1 MQRNTAQQHALNTAE
16 DDRMETALSVAR
28 EAQKDADDDRF
39 GKDAENLSGALGARM
54 GELMAVFGRLIQ
66 QGLSGLMA
74 KVYQAIEINERK
86 ERNED
91 RLAEDLRRTER
102 RREKEEKAQDDFESS
117 VERMERQQKWE
128 RQVQS
133 IGGVEM
139 TGAEWDEALETV
151 SDPVK
156 KQKLLSHLMRKNGWS
171 KERAEKAVNGAE
183 ELALIA
189 QKEKDGTI
197 TAADRERANEITR
210 TNPDAAVALK
220 AASKRDFMNEQSLG
234 AERQARD
241 ASWDGSS
248 ERSAAQLDNNA
259 AAAQSSL
266 VAWSSIENGRSTT
279 SAAKLADTGAGDAK
293 AAERPFASA
302 PDLKKDFEEAKAKPA
317 DAPSPEAAPAAPAP
331 QVMAKADLNSAF
343 G

>member
-1 MQRNTAQQHALNTAE
+1 MTAT
-16 DDRMETALSVAR
+16 SP
-28 EAQKDADDDRF
+28 
-39 GKDAENLSGALGARM
+39 
-54 GELMAVFGRLIQ
+54 
-66 QGLSGLMA
+66 GLPTN
-74 KVYQAIEINERK
+74 Y
-86 ERNED
+86 
-91 RLAEDLRRTER
+91 RRSRSEP
-102 RREKEEKAQDDFESS
+102 
-117 VERMERQQKWE
+117 
-128 RQVQS
+128 
-133 IGGVEM
+133 IGS
-139 TGAEWDEALETV
+139 A
-151 SDPVK
+151 
-156 KQKLLSHLMRKNGWS
+156 
-171 KERAEKAVNGAE
+171 
-183 ELALIA
+183 
-189 QKEKDGTI
+189 
-197 TAADRERANEITR
+197 
-210 TNPDAAVALK
+210 K

-234 AERQARD
+234 TDRQARD